1 MDFLVLCP
9 GNVKNKTDEKAQK
22 KRGRNHV
29 TRLINKEG
37 TGITMCLSHCFIGCQ
52 MNKIDKSKNYLKS
65 NNHK

>member
-37 TGITMCLSHCFIGCQ
+37 TGIINAYHTVLI
-52 MNKIDKSKNYLKS
+52 NLIILKKTH
-65 NNHK
+65 NFPK

>member
-37 TGITMCLSHCFIGCQ
+37 TGITETMNRLSFSLI
-52 MNKIDKSKNYLKS
+52 
-65 NNHK
+65 

>member
-37 TGITMCLSHCFIGCQ
+37 TGFEPARR
-52 MNKIDKSKNYLKS
+52 Y
-65 NNHK
+65 